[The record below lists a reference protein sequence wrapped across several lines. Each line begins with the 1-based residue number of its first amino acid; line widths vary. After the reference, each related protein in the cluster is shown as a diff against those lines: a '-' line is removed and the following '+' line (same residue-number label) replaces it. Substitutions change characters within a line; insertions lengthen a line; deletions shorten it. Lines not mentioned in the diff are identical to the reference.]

1 MKKFLI
7 LTALCLTAF
16 IGFAN
21 SFRGDGGHYRYEMK
35 KTVEKTFSVD
45 KNPILEMDGKYS
57 DFIIT
62 TWDQPQIEFKVNVI
76 VKSDNEDK
84 LKAKFNS
91 IDILLEKEGNRVT
104 AKTVFGDYKYK
115 TFNGSMTIKYYVQVP
130 ADVAMDLETK
140 YGDITLDQVCEKL
153 NVNVKYG
160 DFKANNIMIED
171 ITKDAVEVKYGNI
184 NIDNV
189 KQMSLWL
196 EYGDAKINTCDYV
209 DGTLKYSKIFVTD
222 MNHCML
228 ELKYSDARI
237 EKANK
242 VLFVNTAYSDIKVRN
257 VTDKLSVDM
266 KYTDLSATVTSL
278 TPNVDIT
285 GAYSDTDLYLNEDAS
300 FNYNLSASYGEIS
313 FRGFFDAKSIGGE
326 GHYGDGERG
335 MLSISV
341 KYGDVDIR
349 KNK

>member
-1 MKKFLI
+1 MKKFLV
-7 LTALCLTAF
+7 LATLCLMAF
-16 IGFAN
+16 IGIAN
-21 SFRGDGGHYRYEMK
+21 SFRGDGGNYKYELK
-35 KTVEKTFSVD
+35 KTVEKTFNVNE
-45 KNPILEMDGKYS
+45 NPILEMEGKYS

-62 TWDQPQIEFKVNVI
+62 TGDQQQIDFKVNIV

-91 IDILLEKEGNRVT
+91 IDIALEKEGNKVI
-104 AKTVFGDYKYK
+104 AETVFGEYKYK

-140 YGDITLDQVCEKL
+140 YGDITLDQVREKL
-153 NVNVKYG
+153 KVEVKYG
-160 DFKANNIMIED
+160 DFKADNILID
-171 ITKDAVEVKYGNI
+171 DVTKNAIEVKYVNI

-189 KQMSLWL
+189 NQVALWL
-196 EYGDAKINTCDYV
+196 EYGDAKINTCDYI
-209 DGTLKYSKIFVTD
+209 DGTLKYSKILITD

-242 VLFVNTAYSDIKVRN
+242 VLFVNTAYSDVKVRN
-257 VTDKLSVDM
+257 VTNMLHVNM
-266 KYTDLSATVTSL
+266 KYSDLTATVTSL
-278 TPNVDIT
+278 TPDIEID
-285 GAYSDTDLYLNEDAS
+285 GAYSDANLYLNEEAAFD
-300 FNYNLSASYGEIS
+300 YNLRSSYGDIT
-313 FRGFFDAKSIGGE
+313 FKGFFDTKSIGGQ

-335 MLSISV
+335 KLDITT